1 MTQDKP
7 CRGMIGCHILENKSN
22 ASVNVL
28 ILKRRFL
35 FLFQLVHTY
44 LSYFQE
50 YKVYAIKKGP
60 GKHKEKL
67 KINQNNKRHYWN
79 LKHKDESIALNLQY
93 TG

>member
-1 MTQDKP
+1 MSTSQVY
-7 CRGMIGCHILENKSN
+7 ILHQKIS
-22 ASVNVL
+22 SVPN
-28 ILKRRFL
+28 
-35 FLFQLVHTY
+35 TY

>member
-1 MTQDKP
+1 MHSQ
-7 CRGMIGCHILENKSN
+7 
-22 ASVNVL
+22 V
-28 ILKRRFL
+28 
-35 FLFQLVHTY
+35 
-44 LSYFQE
+44 SYFQE

>member
-1 MTQDKP
+1 MWKFI
-7 CRGMIGCHILENKSN
+7 RIVVAIKEG
-22 ASVNVL
+22 
-28 ILKRRFL
+28 FL
-35 FLFQLVHTY
+35 FSLQLVHTY

>member
-1 MTQDKP
+1 
-7 CRGMIGCHILENKSN
+7 MIDLIILIFNLEKKGFYFHYNK
-22 ASVNVL
+22 
-28 ILKRRFL
+28 
-35 FLFQLVHTY
+35 TY

-60 GKHKEKL
+60 GQHKEKL